1 GSIQAGDTVWLAGG
15 SYSAPLTIQA
25 SGSPGSPVTVLRAR
39 STDSAAASAAGWNSS
54 FDSQVAFSGSN
65 WPFLS
70 IPAGHDITVDGRV
83 ASGIL
88 LQIPSSGGNASQGA
102 QNGNVANVTISNV
115 EIIGPSATSGL
126 SWGRYGFNWAPSS
139 NTVTN
144 VTFDHCI
151 VHQLCEAF
159 RASNWNG
166 VVIQYCTIH
175 DLTTDNVDHDDIC
188 YSYPGQNVTWRY
200 NTFYNSPDD
209 GLFFEFGGATNYYF
223 YGNVFYSCTYSMI
236 TFKTGSS
243 YGPVFIYNNVFAG
256 RDPSQSYAYIQAQGS
271 VASTTQCYNNV
282 FFNATNGIENQN
294 AVNTDY
300 NAYYPATV
308 NGYSW
313 PSGSEPHSFAL
324 GTNPF
329 ISSTTGNFHLTAAGA
344 AALQKGLP
352 LTTNGFINKD
362 MDGNTRGGSGGWT
375 IGAYQYSSGS
385 STQQP
390 TPTPPP
396 PPTGLRIAGS

>member
-88 LQIPSSGGNASQGA
+88 LQIPSTGGYASQGA
-102 QNGNVANVTISNV
+102 QNGNVADVTISNV
-115 EIIGPSATSGL
+115 EIIGPAATSGL
-126 SWGRYGFNWAPSS
+126 SWARYGFTWAPSS

-151 VHQLCEAF
+151 VHQICEAF

-166 VVIQYCTIH
+166 VVIQYCTIY
-175 DLTTDNVDHDDIC
+175 DVTSDNIDHDDII
-188 YSYPGQNVTWRY
+188 YSYPSQNLTWRY
-200 NTFYNSPDD
+200 NTIYNSPND
-209 GLFFEFGGATNYYF
+209 GLFFEWGGAVNLYF
-223 YGNVFYSCTYSMI
+223 YGNVFYNAVYSMI
-236 TFKTGSS
+236 QTKAPGN
-243 YGPVFIYNNVFAG
+243 YGPIYVYNNVFAG
-256 RDPSQSYAYIQAQGS
+256 VDSNWNYGWISFGGTTDPN
-271 VASTTQCYNNV
+271 TQVYNNV
-282 FFNATNGIENQN
+282 FFNSSNTSN
-294 AVNTDY
+294 AGGPVHSDY
-300 NAYYPATV
+300 NAYYPAIV
-308 NGYSW
+308 NGFSW
-313 PSGSEPHSFAL
+313 PSNEPHSLAL
-324 GTNPF
+324 IADPF
-329 ISSTTGNFHLTAAGA
+329 VNSAQGDFHLTAAGA
-344 AALQKGLP
+344 AALQNGLP
-352 LTTNGFINKD
+352 LATDGFINKD
-362 MDGNTRGGSGGWT
+362 MDGNTRGSSGGWT

-385 STQQP
+385 PAPQP
-390 TPTPPP
+390 TPL
-396 PPTGLRIAGS
+396 PPTNLQITSSQ